1 MSLARTERRCQL
13 YAGMPIS
20 SVFKENIGIGGVISL
35 LWFKRRL
42 PDYALRFIEMVLM
55 LTADHGPAVSGAHN
69 TIVSARAGKDLVSSL
84 CSGLLTIVRAAALGI
99 AKGRR
104 PAADKQSNACVRGRC
119 AGRAQGDRF
128 GGALDGAA
136 EQFSSG
142 YDKGLTPAEFV
153 EDMRRQNKLILGIGH
168 RVKSRN
174 NPDLRVVIIKEFV
187 KKHFPASPI
196 LDYAI
201 AVEQVTTAKKDNLI
215 LNVDGAIGVAF
226 VDLMRNSGCFT
237 REEADV
243 RRRAASEVVE
253 AALAGELTSS
263 QLRALLWGGATAQ
276 EYVKTGTL
284 NGLFVVGRSIGFVG
298 HFLDQKRLKQGLYR
312 HPWDDISYLVGN
324 ESAAP

>member
-1 MSLARTERRCQL
+1 M
-13 YAGMPIS
+13 
-20 SVFKENIGIGGVISL
+20 
-35 LWFKRRL
+35 
-42 PDYALRFIEMVLM
+42 
-55 LTADHGPAVSGAHN
+55 
-69 TIVSARAGKDLVSSL
+69 SARG
-84 CSGLLTIVRAAALGI
+84 AA
-99 AKGRR
+99 
-104 PAADKQSNACVRGRC
+104 PE
-119 AGRAQGDRF
+119 AQGDRF

-142 YDKGLTPAEFV
+142 YDKGLTPTEFV

-226 VDLMRNSGCFT
+226 VDLMRNSGCFS

-243 RRRAASEVVE
+243 RRRGRPGHGGGPGWGAKIPKYS
-253 AALAGELTSS
+253 LAVGT
-263 QLRALLWGGATAQ
+263 RPQ